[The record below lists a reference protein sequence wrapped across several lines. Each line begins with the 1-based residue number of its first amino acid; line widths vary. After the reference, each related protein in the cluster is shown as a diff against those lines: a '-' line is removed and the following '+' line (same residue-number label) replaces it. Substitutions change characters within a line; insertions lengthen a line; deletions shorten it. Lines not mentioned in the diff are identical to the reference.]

1 MLWVPIFLLFCTRK
15 LKKGIKI
22 AFGVL
27 ASAQVLFG
35 VFLKVSL
42 VIEAS
47 LRLDCTREGWF
58 SPTPALIYDITP
70 STSNTHTHPG
80 CRSDVFGRG
89 QSSGCS
95 N

>member
-1 MLWVPIFLLFCTRK
+1 MGAYFPLVLHEK
-15 LKKGIKI
+15 VKKKGIKI

-47 LRLDCTREGWF
+47 LRLDCPREGWF